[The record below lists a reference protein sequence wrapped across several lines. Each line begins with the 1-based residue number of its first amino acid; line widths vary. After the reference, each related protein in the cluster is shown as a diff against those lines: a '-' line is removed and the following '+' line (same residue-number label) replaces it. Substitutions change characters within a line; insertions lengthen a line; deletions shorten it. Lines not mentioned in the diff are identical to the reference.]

1 MNAFWQARGDVWSAC
16 RQECH
21 NHLKDIQNEE
31 SRIANRLDA
40 PAFLPSRFWSG
51 RMQYG
56 LKHITVLAEDDKV
69 RVLRYAPH
77 KGDKTPIH
85 SHPSAVVYVLKGG
98 RVKYTMPDGSTKISE
113 LKAGEALIRPPVTH
127 SDEALDD
134 VETIL
139 IEIKQ

>member
-1 MNAFWQARGDVWSAC
+1 MNKVASLAVSILLFSCPVVFGQ
-16 RQECH
+16 
-21 NHLKDIQNEE
+21 
-31 SRIANRLDA
+31 DA
-40 PAFLPSRFWSG
+40 
-51 RMQYG
+51 MQYG
-56 LKHITVLAEDDKV
+56 VKHLTVLAEDQKV

-98 RVKYTMPDGSTKISE
+98 RVKSTLPDGSTKTSE
-113 LKAGEALIRPPVTH
+113 LKTGEALIRPPITH

-134 VETIL
+134 VEAIL